1 MRGPSDSP
9 EPVQSGERH
18 AQDRGRVE
26 GVSDDLGERPR
37 EDHGSEERIAV
48 GLDISADPLSRGL
61 YSPRERPRRRPRR
74 SRPC

>member
-1 MRGPSDSP
+1 
-9 EPVQSGERH
+9 
-18 AQDRGRVE
+18 
-26 GVSDDLGERPR
+26 
-37 EDHGSEERIAV
+37 V